1 MFQHHQAQAT
11 GLIYSMKGP
20 CSIDAAWWFLAP
32 FCQLDLEIAK
42 EKIAAIE
49 KQGRNKF
56 LERHR
61 GDSLGL
67 FFFFLF
73 MSYVSGLKREGVR
86 GIVVS
91 SCWTADWN
99 WGSSGNL
106 AFRVCPSPPFSGGT
120 TSLYRT
126 GLIPCS
132 IKFTACICLE
142 IEALFYVQF
151 CSSFWQ
157 EEPLFNK
164 HGNEWKD
171 HVSWTTGRITIH
183 SLSERFTQS
192 FIC

>member
-1 MFQHHQAQAT
+1 MVFQSVVALSEQWMFQHHQAQAT

-20 CSIDAAWWFLAP
+20 CSIDAAWWFLAS
-32 FCQLDLEIAK
+32 FCHLDLEIAK

-106 AFRVCPSPPFSGGT
+106 AFRVCHPSVVELPVCTELGWFPAVLNLQHAS
-120 TSLYRT
+120 
-126 GLIPCS
+126 
-132 IKFTACICLE
+132 
-142 IEALFYVQF
+142 V
-151 CSSFWQ
+151 
-157 EEPLFNK
+157 
-164 HGNEWKD
+164 
-171 HVSWTTGRITIH
+171 
-183 SLSERFTQS
+183 
-192 FIC
+192 